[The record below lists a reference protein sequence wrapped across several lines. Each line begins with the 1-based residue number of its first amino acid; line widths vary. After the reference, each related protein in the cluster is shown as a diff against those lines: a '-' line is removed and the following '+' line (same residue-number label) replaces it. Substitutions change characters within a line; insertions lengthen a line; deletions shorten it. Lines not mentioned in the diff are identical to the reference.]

1 MRKLGR
7 TPPTKARPLKE
18 CMDFFESEGVSRIV
32 CMGRDMDTGTPGCDT
47 VLDNAYIAQIVAE
60 EPERIIGIAGINPLK
75 PDAVQ
80 NVRHAIKNLG
90 LKGVSM
96 DPAFMDLYADDER
109 IYPVYEECARLGV
122 PVILTL
128 GRGLRA
134 RNPDVLLHAPAGGP
148 CGSRFSRLAHLGFA
162 RGVSLD
168 AGNGR
173 HCLSQRQCLV

>member
-1 MRKLGR
+1 MADCKIIDCRARPDTAQFIETLKNPLLQNDMRKLGR

-80 NVRHAIKNLG
+80 NVRHAKI
-90 LKGVSM
+90 
-96 DPAFMDLYADDER
+96 
-109 IYPVYEECARLGV
+109 
-122 PVILTL
+122 
-128 GRGLRA
+128 GR
-134 RNPDVLLHAPAGGP
+134 
-148 CGSRFSRLAHLGFA
+148 AH
-162 RGVSLD
+162 V
-168 AGNGR
+168 
-173 HCLSQRQCLV
+173 